1 MGITMFIN
9 YTSTR
14 VRKAVSSGNQDLGV
28 ALALYVVYPAI
39 LWLLVDKFHGVCGL
53 DTYAAKQEAI
63 AANKSVV
70 LWVQVCDRRTRH
82 ICMCHNNSLTIGLYL
97 DIFLKLR
104 SWFTALMRT
113 YKLTSILLFQADA
126 SDKEEDPEAERLVDC
141 GGSDDEGCTKQK
153 CRVWF
158 ILSQELTA
166 ILFVA
171 FLLIV
176 CLPVLAFWFMF
187 IGACVSSCNIF
198 SLFRRLWKDAHS
210 VPIPYEESIM
220 DDSQSGDE
228 IEFQEFLNNFVDDA
242 NDLDRSRT

>member
-39 LWLLVDKFHGVCGL
+39 LWLLIDKFHGVCGL
-53 DTYAAKQEAI
+53 DTYDAKQEAI

-70 LWVQVCDRRTRH
+70 
-82 ICMCHNNSLTIGLYL
+82 
-97 DIFLKLR
+97 F
-104 SWFTALMRT
+104 WFTALMRT

-210 VPIPYEESIM
+210 VPIPYEDSIM

-228 IEFQEFLNNFVDDA
+228 IEFQEFLNNFADDA